1 MRKHFLFKIKL
12 NKSKINKKKIE
23 VLQEAYY
30 EFLSLQSLFYVL
42 Q

>member
-12 NKSKINKKKIE
+12 NKSKINKKIE